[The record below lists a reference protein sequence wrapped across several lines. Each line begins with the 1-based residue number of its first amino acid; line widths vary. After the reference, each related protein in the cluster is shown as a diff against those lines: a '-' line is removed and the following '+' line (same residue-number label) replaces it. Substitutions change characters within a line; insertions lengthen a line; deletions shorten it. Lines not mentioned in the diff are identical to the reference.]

1 MHDGLTAFDTALT
14 TALARWGM
22 TIDPG
27 RLDHLRAHFQ
37 AVLKTNRT
45 MNLTRITG
53 SSEAAVKHYA
63 DSLAVLTWV
72 ENRNIAV
79 RTVLDVGTGA
89 GLPAVP
95 LAVMRPDWAV
105 TAIDATAKKI
115 DFLRRTVAAIGL
127 TNITCA
133 HAHSL
138 HWQRTIA
145 DKVGQVEVRDLPQGA
160 RRARQ
165 VSPGSTCPTGF
176 DLVIFRALSTL
187 AKSLE
192 HTAGYV
198 ARDGWLVAYQT
209 ASVDLAEQHA
219 ADLAASKL
227 RLRLI
232 ERYAYDLEFE
242 SETIHRALYV
252 YRKSI

>member
-1 MHDGLTAFDTALT
+1 MLDGLTAFDTALT

-22 TIDPG
+22 TIDAG
-27 RLDHLRAHFQ
+27 RLDRLRAHFQ
-37 AVLKTNRT
+37 AVIETNRT
-45 MNLTRITG
+45 MNLTRITKPV
-53 SSEAAVKHYA
+53 EAAVKHYA

-95 LAVMRPDWAV
+95 LAVMRHDWSV

-115 DFLRRTVAAIGL
+115 DFLCRTAAAIGL
-127 TNITCA
+127 TNLSCE
-133 HAHSL
+133 HAHSQ
-138 HWQRTIA
+138 HWERSTA
-145 DKVGQVEVRDLPQGA
+145 GNSA
-160 RRARQ
+160 RG
-165 VSPGSTCPTGF
+165 GSAPGF
-176 DLVIFRALSTL
+176 DLVTFRALGTL

-192 HTAGYV
+192 QTAGYV

-209 ASVDLAEQHA
+209 ASVDSAEQHA
-219 ADLAASKL
+219 ADLAAPKL

-232 ERYAYDLEFE
+232 ERYAYDLELG
-242 SETIHRALYV
+242 SETIRRALYV